1 MPTMS
6 RDEVR
11 EFDRRAIEELGVPAV
26 VLMENAGRQAADE
39 AARLMRECGG
49 RRAVVVA
56 GAGNNGGDGFVV
68 ARHLAVR
75 GFEAAV
81 VLVGDKEKLRGEA
94 AVNFAVLG
102 KIGIAVR
109 EAGADAAA
117 RIGEAAREADLV
129 VDALLGTGLAGE
141 VREPYRSV
149 IETINAIKKPVLAID
164 IPSGL
169 DADTG
174 RALGA
179 AVRAT
184 ATVTFVAAKKGF
196 AAREAEEYLGLVT
209 VADIGVPRGI
219 SQRRVWD

>member
-39 AARLMRECGG
+39 AAQLLRECGG
-49 RRAVVVA
+49 RRAVIVA
-56 GAGNNGGDGFVV
+56 GLGNNGGDGFVV

-81 VLVGDKEKLRGEA
+81 VLVGDKAKLRGEA

-102 KIGIAVR
+102 KIGIAVC
-109 EAGADAAA
+109 EAGANAAA
-117 RIGEAAREADLV
+117 RIAEAARGADLV
-129 VDALLGTGLAGE
+129 VDALLGTGLTGT
-141 VREPYRSV
+141 VREPFLSA
-149 IETINAIKKPVLAID
+149 IAEINSSGAGGKPVLAID

-174 RALGA
+174 RPLGA

-196 AAREAEEYLGLVT
+196 AAREAEEFLGLVT
-209 VADIGVPRGI
+209 LADIGVPRP
-219 SQRRVWD
+219 R